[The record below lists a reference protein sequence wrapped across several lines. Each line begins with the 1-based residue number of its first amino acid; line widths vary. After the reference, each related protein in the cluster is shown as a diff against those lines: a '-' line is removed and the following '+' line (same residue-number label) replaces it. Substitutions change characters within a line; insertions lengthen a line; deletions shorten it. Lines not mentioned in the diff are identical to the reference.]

1 MRVFESTRPR
11 SKFNCLLLRNY
22 VPLPERS
29 CRHTRARKHVGF
41 FGQRSPISS
50 QPRSCCLRLPMLT
63 ICEQHSTGLVW
74 SGWQGKQKVPV
85 KRKKKAKTSQPDGI
99 RSLAAL
105 ATRPGSPF
113 CVGGRWSGHHT
124 RPHTHT
130 HTHTHTR
137 AHTTPSRPSPSQPHY
152 EKRGALIGARSDRT
166 AKSGKSLS
174 WSHIGHVRSFH
185 HCIPHQEMAHGVGG
199 WT

>member
-85 KRKKKAKTSQPDGI
+85 KRKKKPRPRNRTAFA
-99 RSLAAL
+99 RSLPW
-105 ATRPGSPF
+105 RPGQDRRSVWE
-113 CVGGRWSGHHT
+113 VGGPATTHAHT
-124 RPHTHT
+124 RTHT
-130 HTHTHTR
+130 RTHTR
-137 AHTTPSRPSPSQPHY
+137 AHTPRQVALHQASPIT
-152 EKRGALIGARSDRT
+152 RNAAR
-166 AKSGKSLS
+166 
-174 WSHIGHVRSFH
+174 
-185 HCIPHQEMAHGVGG
+185 
-199 WT
+199 